1 MNADYYN
8 QIVKS
13 SGLRESREENRDFIF
28 ANPAYLK
35 DLTKIAFNTKDKNH
49 HKACWILELVC
60 EEQIELFIPLITD
73 FCTVLPDFKIDSAIR
88 PASKICLFLIT
99 SHYRKKNI
107 PLSEIQLQKITES
120 CFDWLINDTKV
131 ASKCYSIRTLYII
144 GKHVD
149 WIYPELRILL
159 NKDYKTHSAAYKA
172 VAREILKK
180 INNQKK

>member
-1 MNADYYN
+1 MNVDYYN

-13 SGLRESREENRDFIF
+13 SAHRESREENRNFIF

-35 DLTKIAFNTKDKNH
+35 DLTEIAFNTKDKNH

-60 EEQIELFIPLITD
+60 EEQVALFIPFTEG
-73 FCTVLPDFKIDSAIR
+73 FCAVLPDFKIDSAVR
-88 PASKICLFLIT
+88 PASKICMFLIT
-99 SHYRKKNI
+99 SHYKKNGI
-107 PLSEIQLQKITES
+107 PLSENQLQKITES

-131 ASKCYSIRTLYII
+131 ASKCYSIRTLHII

-149 WIYPELRILL
+149 WIYPELRIIL
-159 NKDYKTHSAAYKA
+159 NKDYKSHSAAYKA